1 MNYGE
6 FIAKEIKAMT
16 NCLIQKDK
24 LIDRFKEY
32 CNQPD
37 PELKIQYQK
46 IVAINQNSYNKLL
59 NLFNG

>member
-1 MNYGE
+1 MVNLSQ
-6 FIAKEIKAMT
+6 KEIKAIDKLLDT
-16 NCLIQKDK
+16 ESK

-32 CNQPD
+32 CNQTIA

>member
-1 MNYGE
+1 MVNLSQ
-6 FIAKEIKAMT
+6 KEIKAIDKLLDT
-16 NCLIQKDK
+16 ESK

-32 CNQPD
+32 CNLTID